1 MASKKGDWEI
11 EIIQWGKMRQEADE
25 GNLIQL
31 DNVSKIHEP
40 EPDLI
45 PISYQNAKFNEI
57 REDLFSK
64 KVNST
69 VMSSFTSC
77 NEITKIPSNLFK
89 NCKKAKSFN
98 STFLECTKLETLPED
113 LFANNKEAE
122 EFQYTFWGCTAIK
135 EIPANIFK
143 YNSKMTQVFNTF
155 EFCSSIKTIPQVLV
169 DHLMAIKDTCKF
181 YYIFPNTADNWNSL
195 PRELKVKNF

>member
-1 MASKKGDWEI
+1 MRDLYEI
-11 EIIQWGKMRQEADE
+11 LGVD
-25 GNLIQL
+25 
-31 DNVSKIHEP
+31 
-40 EPDLI
+40 
-45 PISYQNAKFNEI
+45 
-57 REDLFSK
+57 
-64 KVNST
+64 
-69 VMSSFTSC
+69 
-77 NEITKIPSNLFK
+77 K
-89 NCKKAKSFN
+89 NCNKAELKSAYRKLAKKYHPDVN
-98 STFLECTKLETLPED
+98 P
-113 LFANNKEAE
+113 NNKEAE

-169 DHLMAIKDTCKF
+169 DHLMTIKDTCKF